1 MGEINS
7 TRVLL
12 GGLLAGLVINISE
25 AFLNMVVFKA
35 DIEASMKSLNK
46 TMNASGG
53 AIAIYLC
60 WGFLVGIL
68 AIYIYAAVRPRFGG
82 SAKSAF
88 RVGILMWLLVYIQ
101 SAISMAPMG
110 LFPPMLLAKG
120 MIAGMVEIILATLVG
135 ASIYKEEPVA

>member
-1 MGEINS
+1 MGKINA

-35 DIEASMKSLNK
+35 DIEAAMKALNK
-46 TMNASGG
+46 TVNVSGG
-53 AIAIYLC
+53 AIAVYLC

-88 RVGILMWLLVYIQ
+88 RVGILMWLLVSVQ
-101 SAISMAPMG
+101 STISMEPMG
-110 LFPPMLLAKG
+110 LFPPMLLLKG
-120 MIAGMVEIILATLVG
+120 MITSMVEIILATLIG
-135 ASIYKEEPVA
+135 ASIYKEEAVA